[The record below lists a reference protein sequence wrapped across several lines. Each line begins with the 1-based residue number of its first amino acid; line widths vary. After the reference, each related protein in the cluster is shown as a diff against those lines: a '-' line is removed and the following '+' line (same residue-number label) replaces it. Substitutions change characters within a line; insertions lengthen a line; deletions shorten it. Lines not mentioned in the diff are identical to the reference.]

1 MQSCQIIP
9 FTSNSF
15 QSFRRL
21 ALYSAGYRQSYR
33 YNWWFW
39 QMHSSPPWYI
49 VASDERELEERV
61 WKMWISI
68 VLINVLNGCHRFV
81 WEPTSA
87 SFAFDSLTDYGEFAI
102 LPHYPHGSLFIYALL
117 FWMSSKMPCLALI
130 ANIQSQEI
138 IFNWP
143 LPRRKR
149 SFSLEGIR
157 RYVKSQDV
165 ASEEIL
171 SNRISTIKVLMTQ
184 WEKIGAIVDV
194 LLIVKCQSI
203 YSRAL
208 EIEFVS

>member
-1 MQSCQIIP
+1 
-9 FTSNSF
+9 
-15 QSFRRL
+15 
-21 ALYSAGYRQSYR
+21 
-33 YNWWFW
+33 
-39 QMHSSPPWYI
+39 MHSSPPWYI

-138 IFNWP
+138 IFQ
-143 LPRRKR
+143 LTTASSKAKF
-149 SFSLEGIR
+149 FSR
-157 RYVKSQDV
+157 RYPALCQESRRCFGRNLVESNLDDQSFDDSMRENWGNSRCSV
-165 ASEEIL
+165 DRWMSVYLFEGAR
-171 SNRISTIKVLMTQ
+171 NRIC
-184 WEKIGAIVDV
+184 
-194 LLIVKCQSI
+194 LLICDTCISFFFSASF
-203 YSRAL
+203 YSYKFKQ
-208 EIEFVS
+208 IETTQL